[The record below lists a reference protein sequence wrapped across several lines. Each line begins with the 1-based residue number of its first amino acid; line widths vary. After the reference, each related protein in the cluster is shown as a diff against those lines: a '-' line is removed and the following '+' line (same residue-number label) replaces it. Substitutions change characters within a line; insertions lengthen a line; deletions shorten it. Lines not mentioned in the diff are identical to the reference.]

1 MSDQLSLSTL
11 LRAVRSV
18 CSHRGSVA
26 LCAALGLLV
35 GLSDLYAAASDAAQ
49 SSYPS
54 LRRIELKGTPADG
67 FAVVALPPE
76 LTSTVPAGSY
86 RLIRSDGREVPYVVT
101 KDAPESK
108 ERRYSGQLI
117 DTRHEPEQTLWVVDL
132 GSIRRFES
140 LELTIPQHQFRRRVT
155 VEASDEPGGPFRVIA
170 RDVGIFDLPWQ
181 NAPGGRLHYTTLR
194 LPKSE
199 RARFLRFQ
207 ISTRFRYFRSLSLQG
222 VTALS
227 SLSRPGSL
235 WTMNVPLVPMP
246 SPASSKHGKDK
257 DKDRDDENLSL
268 YRLEVPP
275 ELAFL
280 QLQLSA
286 RDLGF
291 VRSVRLLEAEGLSSQ
306 LPHQAKLKVLA
317 EGTLF
322 RIADGPIQPP
332 TKKPDKKDPTEPIDD
347 EPVTGENLTLGLD
360 EAPGRGVIVLEI
372 ANGDSPPLSEL
383 QVTVSGY
390 GSRLI
395 FPVSPVGNG
404 SSAERD
410 SQYTLYYGS
419 ETARVRDYD
428 LAKLT
433 DSLAKLSTLLP
444 ATLGPKQTNPRF
456 QKPQPLPAVPTT
468 GSPLETTSFRMQRP
482 VLMSDGI
489 ELYSLL
495 LSPIDLAFLRSDLG
509 DLRVVDA
516 SNQQVPYVIVPH
528 DMETRTELRITA
540 EPSVATDKVSRYRL
554 SLMHQGQ
561 SQLVPMEA
569 LELTVSSS
577 FYRRSVRVREAK
589 SEATPYATVLCS
601 GTILRLSEE
610 DAGLHRL
617 PLPGHPVKELI
628 LEVDNGDNPALD
640 IPQVL
645 GVVSVPRVIYKG
657 DAQNSYR
664 LLIGN
669 PSVGSP
675 SYDLASL
682 SQVLV
687 DYPSK
692 LASLGDLAQNP
703 GYRPPGNYFQ
713 EGRMNWVLLGVLLLC
728 VVVLLGLSIRLVRA
742 PHQASEGDAP
752 NEAAPSPP
760 KSEA

>member
-1 MSDQLSLSTL
+1 MSAQLSLSTL
-11 LRAVRSV
+11 LRTVGSAKRWAAICAVLS
-18 CSHRGSVA
+18 
-26 LCAALGLLV
+26 LIIGLP
-35 GLSDLYAAASDAAQ
+35 DLYAAASDAAQ

-86 RLIRSDGREVPYVVT
+86 RLLRSDGREVPYVVT
-101 KDAPESK
+101 HDAPESK

-117 DTRHEPEQTLWVVDL
+117 DTRHEPEQTIWVVDL

-140 LELTIPQHQFRRRVT
+140 LELSIPQHQFRRRVT
-155 VEASDEPGGPFRVIA
+155 VEASDEPGGPFRTIA
-170 RDVGIFDLPWQ
+170 RDVGVFDLPWQ

-207 ISTRFRYFRSLSLQG
+207 ISTRFRYFRPLSLQG

-227 SLSRPGSL
+227 SLSRPGSQ
-235 WTMNVPLVPMP
+235 WTMNVPLGPMP
-246 SPASSKHGKDK
+246 SPPIPKHAK
-257 DKDRDDENLSL
+257 DDEHLSL
-268 YRLEVPP
+268 YRLEVPSD
-275 ELAFL
+275 LAFL

-291 VRSVRLLEAEGLSSQ
+291 VRSVRLLEADGLSSQ

-322 RIADGPIQPP
+322 RIADGPIQPA
-332 TKKPDKKDPTEPIDD
+332 TKKTDKKEPIEPIDD
-347 EPVTGENLTLGLD
+347 EPVTGENLTLSLD
-360 EAPGRGVIVLEI
+360 DAPGRGVIILEI
-372 ANGDSPPLSEL
+372 ANGDNPPLSEL

-395 FPVSPVGNG
+395 FPVSPVGKG
-404 SSAERD
+404 SSTEQD
-410 SQYTLYYGS
+410 SQYTLFYGS

-433 DSLAKLSTLLP
+433 GSLAKLSTLLP
-444 ATLGPKQTNPRF
+444 ATLGPKEANPRYH
-456 QKPQPLPAVPTT
+456 KPQPLPAVPTT

-482 VLMSDGI
+482 VLMSDGV

-495 LSPIDLAFLRSDLG
+495 LSPIDLAFLRPDLG

-516 SNQQVPYVIVPH
+516 SNQQVPYVLVPH
-528 DMETRTELRITA
+528 DLETRTELRISA
-540 EPSVATDKVSRYRL
+540 EPSAATDKISRYRL
-554 SLMHQGQ
+554 SLLHQGQ
-561 SQLVPMEA
+561 SQLVPMDA

-589 SEATPYATVLCS
+589 SEATPYANVLCS
-601 GTILRLSEE
+601 ATILRLSEE

-645 GVVSVPRVIYKG
+645 GVVTVPRVIYKG

-664 LLIGN
+664 LLLGN

-687 DYPSK
+687 EYPSK
-692 LASLGDLAQNP
+692 LASLGELAPNSA
-703 GYRPPGNYFQ
+703 YRPPGNYFQ

-742 PHQASEGDAP
+742 PHQASDGESPSERPA
-752 NEAAPSPP
+752 SPP
-760 KSEA
+760 KSEG